1 MKCKDRL
8 KEEVKKMK
16 DRKCGQIVKRKKGM
30 SRQKDVE
37 KDRQIDRQ
45 IDRYWERYREEKSR
59 ENKVKKKGVTIFCLF
74 LIQV

>member
-45 IDRYWERYREEKSR
+45 IDIGKDIEKRKGERTK
-59 ENKVKKKGVTIFCLF
+59 
-74 LIQV
+74 